1 MKIKVGMR
9 KMSMGQIAKICGC
22 QVTMV
27 GADAPTDFD
36 SICTDSREAGEYSLF
51 LALRGEKVDGH
62 SYILNALGNGC
73 TCVLCEYL
81 PESLKNRGLCFSAL
95 IVPDVIKALG
105 AIAMV
110 YGRHTAQKK
119 VAVTGSVGKTTTKE
133 MIASVLAE
141 QYRVHKTEGNHNST
155 LGMPLSLLAADK
167 STQVSVLEMGMS
179 GLGEIDFMSRVAE
192 PDIAVI
198 TNIGSSHLEM
208 LGSRENI
215 CSAKMEI
222 VHGMHPGGKL
232 ILNGDEPLLC
242 LMKGSSYE
250 PIYVSVTSREADY
263 RAMNIRYTSHGM
275 LFDMIY
281 GRRVATNVEI
291 PVLGDHHVYNALF
304 AWAVGVEMGVSEDA
318 IRRGLKHFH
327 NTGMRQRVIEWEGVT
342 ILEDCYNA
350 SPESMRAALRVLD
363 AMISQVGSGR
373 KIALLGDMKDLGP
386 DSADMHR
393 AVGAMAAD
401 TDLDLLI
408 TYGDLAVDIALEAV
422 MHGVP
427 REKVIVMP
435 ESKGKTET
443 ARVLRAHLRRGDC
456 LLVKASRAMAM
467 EDILTLLKQGK
478 PGDGAEE
485 V

>member
-1 MKIKVGMR
+1 MKIKVGMK
-9 KMSMGQIAKICGC
+9 KMNMSQIAKICGC

-27 GADAPTDFD
+27 GTDAPADFD

-51 LALRGEKVDGH
+51 LALRGENVDGH

-81 PESLKNRGLCFSAL
+81 PDSLKNRGLCFCAL

-105 AIAMV
+105 AIAKAFAH
-110 YGRHTAQKK
+110 HTGQKK
-119 VAVTGSVGKTTTKE
+119 IAVTGSVGKTTTKE
-133 MIASVLAE
+133 MIASVLRE

-155 LGMPLSLLAADK
+155 LGMPLSLLSADK
-167 STQVSVLEMGMS
+167 TTEVSVLEMGMS

-192 PDIAVI
+192 PDMAVI
-198 TNIGSSHLEM
+198 TNIGSAHLEK

-222 VHGMHPGGKL
+222 VHGMQPGGKL

-242 LMKGSSYE
+242 LMKGSSYQ
-250 PIYVSVTSREADY
+250 PIYVSVISREADY
-263 RAMNIRYTSHGM
+263 RAMNVRYTSHGM
-275 LFDMIY
+275 VFDMIY
-281 GRRVATNVEI
+281 RGRVATNIEI

-304 AWAVGVEMGVSEDA
+304 AWAVGIEMGMQEDA
-318 IRRGLKHFH
+318 IRRGLLNFQ
-327 NTGMRQRVIEWEGVT
+327 NTGMRQHIIEWEGVT

-350 SPESMRAALRVLD
+350 SPESMCAALKVLQTVS
-363 AMISQVGSGR
+363 AQSGGR
-373 KIALLGDMKDLGP
+373 RIALLGDMKDLGP
-386 DSADMHR
+386 DSADLHR

-401 TDLDLLI
+401 TNLDLLI
-408 TYGDLAVDIALEAV
+408 TYGNLAVDIALEAV
-422 MHGVP
+422 MHGVE

-443 ARVLRAHLRRGDC
+443 ARVLREHLRRGDC

-467 EDILTLLKQGK
+467 EDILTLLKQEKLGERE
-478 PGDGAEE
+478 GE

>member
-1 MKIKVGMR
+1 MKIKVGMK
-9 KMSMGQIAKICGC
+9 KMNMSQIAKICC
-22 QVTMV
+22 SRVTLI

-51 LALRGEKVDGH
+51 LALRGENVDGH
-62 SYILNALGNGC
+62 NYILNALGNGC

-81 PESLKNRGLCFSAL
+81 PETLKNSGLCFSAL
-95 IVPDVIKALG
+95 VVPDVIQALG
-105 AIAMV
+105 AIAKV
-110 YGRHTAQKK
+110 YGRHIGQKK

-141 QYRVHKTEGNHNST
+141 QYHVHKTEGNHNST
-155 LGMPLSLLAADK
+155 LGMPLSLLAADRG
-167 STQVSVLEMGMS
+167 TDVSVLEMGMS
-179 GLGEIDFMSRVAE
+179 GMGEIDFMSRVAE

-222 VHGMHPGGKL
+222 VHGMGPQGKL

-242 LMKGSSYE
+242 LMKGSSYK
-250 PIYVSVTSREADY
+250 PIYVSIHSREAEY
-263 RAMNIRYTSHGM
+263 RAMNIRYTSHGTV
-275 LFDMIY
+275 FDMIY
-281 GRRVATNVEI
+281 NRRVATNVEI
-291 PVLGDHHVYNALF
+291 PVLGEHHVYNTLF
-304 AWAVGVEMGVSEDA
+304 AWAVGIEMGLPEEA
-318 IRRGLKHFH
+318 IRRGLSHFH
-327 NTGMRQRVIEWEGVT
+327 NTGMRQRIIEWEGIT

-350 SPESMRAALRVLD
+350 SPESMRAALQVLG
-363 AMISQVGSGR
+363 AMSAQMGGGR
-373 KIALLGDMKDLGP
+373 KIALLGDMKELGP

-401 TDLDLLI
+401 TDLSLLI

-422 MHGVP
+422 MHGMP
-427 REKVIVMP
+427 REKVIVL
-435 ESKGKTET
+435 SQSAGKTE
-443 ARVLRAHLRRGDC
+443 AANMLREQLRRGDY
-456 LLVKASRAMAM
+456 LLVKGSRSMAL

-478 PGDGAEE
+478 LSDVEE
-485 V
+485 E

>member
-1 MKIKVGMR
+1 
-9 KMSMGQIAKICGC
+9 
-22 QVTMV
+22 
-27 GADAPTDFD
+27 
-36 SICTDSREAGEYSLF
+36 
-51 LALRGEKVDGH
+51 
-62 SYILNALGNGC
+62 
-73 TCVLCEYL
+73 
-81 PESLKNRGLCFSAL
+81 
-95 IVPDVIKALG
+95 
-105 AIAMV
+105 
-110 YGRHTAQKK
+110 
-119 VAVTGSVGKTTTKE
+119 
-133 MIASVLAE
+133 
-141 QYRVHKTEGNHNST
+141 
-155 LGMPLSLLAADK
+155 
-167 STQVSVLEMGMS
+167 
-179 GLGEIDFMSRVAE
+179 
-192 PDIAVI
+192 
-198 TNIGSSHLEM
+198 
-208 LGSRENI
+208 
-215 CSAKMEI
+215 
-222 VHGMHPGGKL
+222 
-232 ILNGDEPLLC
+232 
-242 LMKGSSYE
+242 
-250 PIYVSVTSREADY
+250 
-263 RAMNIRYTSHGM
+263 
-275 LFDMIY
+275 
-281 GRRVATNVEI
+281 
-291 PVLGDHHVYNALF
+291 
-304 AWAVGVEMGVSEDA
+304 MGVSEDA

>member
-1 MKIKVGMR
+1 MKIKVGMK
-9 KMSMGQIAKICGC
+9 KMSMSQIAKICGC
-22 QVTMV
+22 PVTMI
-27 GADAPTDFD
+27 GSDAPTDFD

-62 SYILNALGNGC
+62 SYILSALGNGC

-81 PESLKNRGLCFSAL
+81 PDSLKNRGLCFSAL
-95 IVPDVIKALG
+95 IVPDVVKALG

-167 STQVSVLEMGMS
+167 ATQVSVLEMGMS
-179 GLGEIDFMSRVAE
+179 GPGEIDFMSRVAE

-242 LMKGSSYE
+242 LMKGSSYQ
-250 PIYVSVTSREADY
+250 PIYVSVISREADY
-263 RAMNIRYTSHGM
+263 RAMNIRYTSRGTV
-275 LFDMIY
+275 FDMIY
-281 GRRVATNVEI
+281 HRRVATNVEI
-291 PVLGDHHVYNALF
+291 PVLGEHHVYNALF
-304 AWAVGVEMGVSEDA
+304 AWAVGVEMGVPEDL
-318 IRRGLKHFH
+318 IRRGLSGFH

-363 AMISQVGSGR
+363 AMISQRGSGR

>member
-222 VHGMHPGGKL
+222 VHGMHPGGML

-263 RAMNIRYTSHGM
+263 RAMNIRYTSHGTV
-275 LFDMIY
+275 FDMIY
-281 GRRVATNVEI
+281 RRRVATNVEI
-291 PVLGDHHVYNALF
+291 PVLGEHHVYNALF
-304 AWAVGVEMGVSEDA
+304 AWAVGVEMGVPEDA
-318 IRRGLKHFH
+318 IRRGLLNFR

-350 SPESMRAALRVLD
+350 SPESMRAALQVLD
-363 AMISQVGSGR
+363 AMITQAGSGR

-422 MHGVP
+422 MHGVS
-427 REKVIVMP
+427 RDKVIVMP

-443 ARVLRAHLRRGDC
+443 ARVLRANLRRGDC